1 MADAAD
7 NPEDKDLPTR
17 ALDDDDIA
25 LLKTYGLG
33 PYSTKIK
40 DAEKDLK
47 ELSKKVNDV
56 CGVKESDTGLAAPS
70 RWDLRGDKQVQ
81 QAEQPLQVC
90 TAHVT
95 IDNQQC
101 NQQDPYIAP
110 ISIQLLSIL
119 WKACLS
125 PKQMPLCSL
134 LWCLTRL

>member
-1 MADAAD
+1 MADAAE

-33 PYSTKIK
+33 PYSVKIK

-81 QAEQPLQVC
+81 QAEQPLQVS
-90 TAHVT
+90 H
-95 IDNQQC
+95 
-101 NQQDPYIAP
+101 
-110 ISIQLLSIL
+110 
-119 WKACLS
+119 
-125 PKQMPLCSL
+125 PLTFCIPGSTDL
-134 LWCLTRL
+134 NS

>member
-1 MADAAD
+1 MADAAG
-7 NPEDKDLPTR
+7 NPEDKDVPTR

-33 PYSTKIK
+33 PYSVKIK

-90 TAHVT
+90 IPQLKDHEHKML
-95 IDNQQC
+95 ISLPSC
-101 NQQDPYIAP
+101 N
-110 ISIQLLSIL
+110 LLSERQKL
-119 WKACLS
+119 MLANSNAC
-125 PKQMPLCSL
+125 
-134 LWCLTRL
+134 T

>member
-7 NPEDKDLPTR
+7 NPEDKELPTR

-81 QAEQPLQVC
+81 QAEQPLQVG

-95 IDNQQC
+95 TDDQQC
-101 NQQDPYIAP
+101 NQRGHYIAS
-110 ISIQLLSIL
+110 ISILLLSTL
-119 WKACLS
+119 WN
-125 PKQMPLCSL
+125 L
-134 LWCLTRL
+134 L